1 MASTLINK
9 RAVQLPVDNPGS
21 GHSIKC
27 TRRDDEAQYQYRK
40 QHIEEHRQ
48 EPVHQEQEDPRIEK
62 ALNVKNVMQTIMR
75 MNKEDLKKT
84 LAEKKDTMEE
94 LARSQP
100 MEVKTIDNM
109 RLSLLAI

>member
-1 MASTLINK
+1 VIGASLGCVLQGFLFI
-9 RAVQLPVDNPGS
+9 VF
-21 GHSIKC
+21 
-27 TRRDDEAQYQYRK
+27 
-40 QHIEEHRQ
+40 
-48 EPVHQEQEDPRIEK
+48 
-62 ALNVKNVMQTIMR
+62 
-75 MNKEDLKKT
+75 LKKT